1 MIDLGP
7 LIPIAGIVSVAAV
20 MIMKGPFG
28 QALARR
34 MTGDRDAID
43 DQRAVELENR
53 LEDVQ
58 YRLQE
63 LEERLDF
70 TERIV
75 AQDRNI
81 ERLEG
86 GH

>member
-7 LIPIAGIVSVAAV
+7 LIPIAGIFAVAAV

-28 QALARR
+28 QALAKR
-34 MTGDRDAID
+34 MSRDRDAID

-53 LEDVQ
+53 LEDVH